1 MLCYGSLCYYR
12 NIATHRGHIKKIKF
26 GPGRGNNKLAV
37 LFSDGMDIWDLQKV
51 SSVHLLNKCTCNLK
65 IVLRV
70 RKPKQGEEVSL
81 SQMLLEEFI
90 L

>member
-1 MLCYGSLCYYR
+1 MIHFLVIPDVLPALACRKDNLSHMFCYGSLCYYR

-51 SSVHLLNKCTCNLK
+51 FSVHLLNKCSV
-65 IVLRV
+65 I
-70 RKPKQGEEVSL
+70 
-81 SQMLLEEFI
+81 
-90 L
+90 